1 MSLQSSASLGSL
13 QFNPAEGRGTSSLP
27 RDGPATAGCTFQPT
41 PPRALPPVP
50 LFQPKGRSLDL
61 GQDSQNI
68 GVSGASVEWS
78 RETPA
83 PGPREAVPWKTAEPS
98 AQETKQ
104 ESLGAHGE
112 GSGVLLAS
120 TESPKVCLIPPT
132 HQPVPLWEGKPVRPE
147 VHRLTNVIHW
157 PSYLSAY
164 PPWKPAW

>member
-1 MSLQSSASLGSL
+1 M
-13 QFNPAEGRGTSSLP
+13 
-27 RDGPATAGCTFQPT
+27 
-41 PPRALPPVP
+41 
-50 LFQPKGRSLDL
+50 DL

-147 VHRLTNVIHW
+147 VH
-157 PSYLSAY
+157 
-164 PPWKPAW
+164 